1 MVRRRGIIR
10 SAARTAGRTA
20 VIAGTAT
27 AVSQRVANR
36 QRGTLAHQQP
46 QALPTNPG
54 SLHESAPGEATDLVG
69 RLHQLADLKAM
80 GALTEKEF
88 AAAKTRLLKE

>member
-1 MVRRRGIIR
+1 MVRRRGILR

-36 QRGTLAHQQP
+36 QRGTLAHPQP
-46 QALPTNPG
+46 QALP
-54 SLHESAPGEATDLVG
+54 LHESGPGEATDLVG

>member
-1 MVRRRGIIR
+1 MARRRGLMR
-10 SAARTAGRTA
+10 SAVRTAGRTA

-27 AVSQRVANR
+27 AVSRRVANR
-36 QRGTLAHQQP
+36 DRANLARAP
-46 QALPTNPG
+46 QTEFATSGAIHASPHAEG
-54 SLHESAPGEATDLVG
+54 TDLVG

-88 AAAKTRLLKE
+88 AAAKTRLLKD

>member
-1 MVRRRGIIR
+1 MARRRGLLR
-10 SAARTAGRTA
+10 SAVRTAGRTA

-27 AVSQRVANR
+27 AVSKRVANR
-36 QRGTLAHQQP
+36 DAVAQHRAP
-46 QALPTNPG
+46 QA
-54 SLHESAPGEATDLVG
+54 ESATSGAMHASSHPEGTDLVG

-88 AAAKTRLLKE
+88 AAAKNRLLKD

>member
-1 MVRRRGIIR
+1 MVRRRGILR

-36 QRGTLAHQQP
+36 QRGTLAHPQP
-46 QALPTNPG
+46 QAPTNRG
-54 SLHESAPGEATDLVG
+54 ALHESAPGEATDLVG

-88 AAAKTRLLKE
+88 AAAKTRLLKD

>member
-1 MVRRRGIIR
+1 MVRRRGLIR

-27 AVSQRVANR
+27 AVSRKVAGR
-36 QRGTLAHQQP
+36 QQP
-46 QALPTNPG
+46 KHTPNQPHPQGVGQTSHA
-54 SLHESAPGEATDLVG
+54 SANDIVVHLQ
-69 RLHQLADLKAM
+69 QLADLRAS

-88 AAAKTRLLKE
+88 AAAKARLFTS